1 MIFSPFDSDERLVS
15 ISHADLVNE
24 YDKCY
29 AVR

>member
-24 YDKCY
+24 YDLLRC
-29 AVR
+29 